1 MLLNKRSSGGD
12 HAGGTRVQQIQRVF
26 VCSQNPGRLEA
37 GMDVAHR
44 AKKGEGPGRL
54 KQVLLGE
61 LSGQGGMG

>member
-1 MLLNKRSSGGD
+1 MLLIKRSSGRD
-12 HAGGTRVQQIQRVF
+12 HAGGTRAQQIQRVF
-26 VCSQNPGRLEA
+26 VCWQNPGMLEA

-61 LSGQGGMG
+61 LSGQRGMG